1 MSSTDEL
8 FNAAKNNL
16 NKIAIEISE
25 KPEPTSINTGISNKM
40 ESIDNKLSVNSQH
53 EAKILNFLIEKIEKL
68 EKNQIEINN
77 ILK

>member
-8 FNAAKNNL
+8 FDVAKNNL
-16 NKIAIEISE
+16 SKIANEISG
-25 KPEPTSINTGISNKM
+25 KSEPKSINTELSNKV
-40 ESIDNKLSVNSQH
+40 ESINNKLDVNSQD
-53 EAKILNFLIEKIEKL
+53 EVKILNYLMKKIEKL